1 MLWIASTLTVSGKL
15 CHRFFP
21 FICTFSASPSLAGSL
36 PPAFKSA
43 RVSLLLKMTSPDS
56 PLYSLP
62 SLASLHSH
70 TSWKGYFNISTP
82 SPLICILTHCSL
94 TSSANLLGSS
104 SQIKATAG
112 FPIGTSFL
120 FFSSLASLQPLTLSV
135 ALTLKWFSL
144 SALRLLSSAV
154 TFNSQVVFFCSSPL
168 KGSYLMTC
176 THLLNTYFVPAPLA
190 YVIINTLWG
199 INYEYP
205 C

>member
-1 MLWIASTLTVSGKL
+1 MRNPLHIYIYIYIPTSQFHVLLYLWPLP
-15 CHRFFP
+15 FF
-21 FICTFSASPSLAGSL
+21 FF
-36 PPAFKSA
+36 
-43 RVSLLLKMTSPDS
+43 
-56 PLYSLP
+56 
-62 SLASLHSH
+62 LHSH

-104 SQIKATAG
+104 SQIKATAV

-144 SALRLLSSAV
+144 WALRLLSSAV